1 MFASQNGINKQTNNQ
16 KMDINIDKIT
26 VNVINVTVQNPK
38 SENKTDNGNKQA
50 EKSNIVNDEDDE
62 IIFRSKVID
71 SINFDS

>member
-1 MFASQNGINKQTNNQ
+1 
-16 KMDINIDKIT
+16 MDINIDKVT

-62 IIFRSKVID
+62 IISEVKVID
-71 SINFDS
+71 SINFDL

>member
-1 MFASQNGINKQTNNQ
+1 
-16 KMDINIDKIT
+16 MDINIDKVT

-62 IIFRSKVID
+62 IISEVKVIE
-71 SINFDS
+71 SINFDL

>member
-1 MFASQNGINKQTNNQ
+1 MVLTNKQSKKNK
-16 KMDINIDKIT
+16 KMDINIDKVT

-62 IIFRSKVID
+62 IISEVKVID
-71 SINFDS
+71 SINFDL

>member
-1 MFASQNGINKQTNNQ
+1 
-16 KMDINIDKIT
+16 MDINIDKIT

-62 IIFRSKVID
+62 IKVID
-71 SINFDS
+71 SINFDL